1 MIIRKECLGIT
12 IKRKSPF
19 NSEVF
24 TVTINED
31 PENFALYKV
40 LQLDVFEKNIPPV
53 AEVEEPGI
61 LEALKSKKK
70 KRDTSEGNE

>member
-1 MIIRKECLGIT
+1 MIIRKECLGLAYS
-12 IKRKSPF
+12 KKSPHNGCHF
-19 NSEVF
+19 SGVI
-24 TVTINED
+24 TDD

>member
-53 AEVEEPGI
+53 AEVVEEKP
-61 LEALKSKKK
+61 KKK
-70 KRDTSEGNE
+70 KRDTSEGDE